1 MNYKKIPVVIMLV
14 AALVGCI
21 IAVLKN
27 YSLYEMLVMLFWV
40 LIIFL
45 IIGLIVTAVLKAFH
59 IIEVE
64 PEEVPEEISEEA
76 VNDEGEVVE
85 KQTLEE
91 DETEE

>member
-21 IAVLKN
+21 IAVLRN

-45 IIGLIVTAVLKAFH
+45 IIGLIVTAILRAFH
-59 IIEVE
+59 IIEEE
-64 PEEVPEEISEEA
+64 PEEPIEEISEET

-85 KQTLEE
+85 KQAQEE